1 MNKKNGNINPLWNDI
16 AVSHFGASRASP
28 PTGGALCCPCLWHLR
43 RGQHIFNK
51 YAVSRGR
58 IVYQNVRH
66 RAHYLAVLDDGAA
79 AHECVQEGTTLFN
92 EKFTKKCREPINVIA
107 LGKIFN

>member
-43 RGQHIFNK
+43 GIQHIFNK
-51 YAVSRGR
+51 YAVSRGG
-58 IVYQNVRH
+58 VVDENVRH
-66 RAHYLAVLDDGAA
+66 SSDELSVLNDWAA
-79 AHECVQEGTTLFN
+79 RHECGQ
-92 EKFTKKCREPINVIA
+92 
-107 LGKIFN
+107 